1 MQYLLCCLQFI
12 MILMEII
19 IFEQDIFIAVKILN
33 FLYTVKALAPTKNDL
48 FVIISELKNQERLK

>member
-1 MQYLLCCLQFI
+1 

-19 IFEQDIFIAVKILN
+19 IFEQDIFIAVKIFN

-48 FVIISELKNQERLK
+48 FVIFGELKNQERLK